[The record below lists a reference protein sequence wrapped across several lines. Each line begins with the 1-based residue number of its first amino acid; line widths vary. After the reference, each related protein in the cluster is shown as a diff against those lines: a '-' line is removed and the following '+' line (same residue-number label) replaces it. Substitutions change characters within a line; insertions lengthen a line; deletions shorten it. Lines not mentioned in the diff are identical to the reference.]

1 MDDLCQAYY
10 HFFEHVAPYM
20 YFMQCELNAQRPP
33 SNVMDAIKNGL
44 L

>member
-1 MDDLCQAYY
+1 MNDLYQGYY
-10 HFFEHVAPYM
+10 RFFEHVAPYM
-20 YFMQCELNAQRPP
+20 YFMKRELTAHRPP